1 MKEYHYRTIKLLK
14 ALATRVRYEILFMLV
29 DGEMTVSDMADS
41 LEKRTQNVS
50 QHMRVLKEENLVRFR
65 TKENQV
71 FYRLKNKNIIK
82 ALEMLNEFV
91 KRNRG

>member
-65 TKENQV
+65 TKRIRFSTV
-71 FYRLKNKNIIK
+71 
-82 ALEMLNEFV
+82 
-91 KRNRG
+91 